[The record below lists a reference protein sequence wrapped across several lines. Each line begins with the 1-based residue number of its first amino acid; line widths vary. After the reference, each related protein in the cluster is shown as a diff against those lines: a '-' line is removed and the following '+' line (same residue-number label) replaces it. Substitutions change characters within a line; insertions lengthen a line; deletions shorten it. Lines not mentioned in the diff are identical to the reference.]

1 MKSAKYC
8 ISQSLLQLVDVDVF
22 FEVYKKDYDYKLYLK
37 QLCVSTSGILVVSV
51 DVKHDVYLLTAT
63 VSVTCIHVH
72 IPLSQILRCSEEA
85 RLPHTFTPD
94 FAVQQRNQNAQN

>member
-1 MKSAKYC
+1 M
-8 ISQSLLQLVDVDVF
+8 
-22 FEVYKKDYDYKLYLK
+22 
-37 QLCVSTSGILVVSV
+37 CVSASGILVVSV

-94 FAVQQRNQNAQN
+94 FYSAAKKPECPKLDHSVSSGSGGCGCPKQLHFLFP